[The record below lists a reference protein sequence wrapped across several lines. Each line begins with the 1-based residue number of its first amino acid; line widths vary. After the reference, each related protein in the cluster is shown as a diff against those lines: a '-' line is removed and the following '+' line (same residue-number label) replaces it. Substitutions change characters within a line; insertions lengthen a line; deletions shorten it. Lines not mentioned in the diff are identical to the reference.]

1 MPPQTS
7 FNHRATKAKA
17 PMRKLLSISSLSVM
31 LMMATVPSLAQ
42 ESYILGDGST
52 IRVDGSSNR
61 SDWSVE
67 ATSFSGSFTFSEGA
81 PVQGTFSIPVR
92 DMKSGRSL
100 IMDRLMH
107 STFGVDIHPEIAFS
121 LASATPSEEEGWWD
135 LQGDLTIAGTTN
147 PVLVRLEQQGE
158 VAKTVRFSGS
168 HALLMTDFGMK
179 PPTAMFGSLH
189 TADEVSIHFD
199 LLLASTC
206 EEECE
211 SDG

>member
-1 MPPQTS
+1 
-7 FNHRATKAKA
+7 
-17 PMRKLLSISSLSVM
+17 
-31 LMMATVPSLAQ
+31 
-42 ESYILGDGST
+42 
-52 IRVDGSSNR
+52 
-61 SDWSVE
+61 
-67 ATSFSGSFTFSEGA
+67 
-81 PVQGTFSIPVR
+81 
-92 DMKSGRSL
+92 
-100 IMDRLMH
+100 MDRLMH
-107 STFGVDIHPEIAFS
+107 STFGVDVNPEIAFS

-147 PVLVRLEQQGE
+147 AVLVRLEQQGE
-158 VAKTVRFSGS
+158 VSKTVRFSGS